1 MKNFSLSYLIF
12 SFFSKNLCDNGIM
25 MLTLIVLGIL
35 VETVK
40 KSVLQAQSLRVQAKI
55 GRIDQDQESE
65 RRKRRVIA
73 MSCRL
78 IILSWTK

>member
-1 MKNFSLSYLIF
+1 
-12 SFFSKNLCDNGIM
+12 

-55 GRIDQDQESE
+55 GRIDQDRESE
-65 RRKRRVIA
+65 RRKRRVTV
-73 MSCRL
+73 MSCHL
-78 IILSWTK
+78 IILNWTK

>member
-1 MKNFSLSYLIF
+1 
-12 SFFSKNLCDNGIM
+12 

>member
-1 MKNFSLSYLIF
+1 
-12 SFFSKNLCDNGIM
+12 

-40 KSVLQAQSLRVQAKI
+40 KSVLQAQSLRVQVKI
-55 GRIDQDQESE
+55 GRIDQDRESE
-65 RRKRRVIA
+65 RRKRRVTV

-78 IILSWTK
+78 IILNWTK

>member
-12 SFFSKNLCDNGIM
+12 SFFSENLCDNGIM

>member
-1 MKNFSLSYLIF
+1 
-12 SFFSKNLCDNGIM
+12 

-55 GRIDQDQESE
+55 GRIDQDRESE
-65 RRKRRVIA
+65 RRKRRVIV

-78 IILSWTK
+78 IILNWTK

>member
-1 MKNFSLSYLIF
+1 
-12 SFFSKNLCDNGIM
+12 

-55 GRIDQDQESE
+55 GRIDQDRESE
-65 RRKRRVIA
+65 KRKRRVTV

-78 IILSWTK
+78 IILNWTK